1 MSKRRS
7 AILALVFLC
16 FVSCSKRA
24 QETERATVS
33 VPVLNMYS
41 KANTDADVVSQAI
54 YGMPVSILEQ
64 NAAWARI
71 KTPDDYTGWAE
82 AAAIRRVTAGE
93 SPYASKGRVATV
105 ESLFAHLYRE
115 PSVTKHKP
123 LLSVPFDSKLEL
135 VGEKD
140 DESERWFQVR
150 LVNGS
155 KAWVQ
160 HGDVT
165 LDPAARTISEL
176 IELHRRFL
184 GLPYTWGGIFVVR
197 LRLLRFHAD
206 AVPPRRRQ
214 HSARRRRAGRV
225 ERHDRKSRRMIFSP
239 EICCISASPCRRL
252 RTPVSTSA
260 TASSFTPAPY
270 THPVI
275 QISKLEEPHWA
286 ERYVGA
292 RRWKQ

>member
-7 AILALVFLC
+7 AILALALLSS
-16 FVSCSKRA
+16 VSCSKRA
-24 QETERATVS
+24 QETERATVA
-33 VPVLNMYS
+33 VPVLTMYS

-54 YGMPVSILEQ
+54 YGMPVNVLEQ

-71 KTPDDYTGWAE
+71 KTPDEYTGWAE

-93 SPYASKGRVATV
+93 SIYASKGRVATV

-140 DESERWFQVR
+140 DESERWFEVR

-165 LDPAARTISEL
+165 LDPAARTIPEL
-176 IELHRRFL
+176 TELSRRFL
-184 GLPYTWGGIFVVR
+184 GLPYTWGGSSSFGYDCSGFTQM
-197 LRLLRFHAD
+197 L
-206 AVPPRRRQ
+206 
-214 HSARRRRAGRV
+214 
-225 ERHDRKSRRMIFSP
+225 
-239 EICCISASPCRRL
+239 CRRGGVEIPRDADEQAAWSGMTKVEKNDL
-252 RTPVSTSA
+252 EPGDLLYFGKSLQKITHTGFYLGDGEFIHA
-260 TASSFTPAPY
+260 TTY

-286 ERYVGA
+286 ERYVAA